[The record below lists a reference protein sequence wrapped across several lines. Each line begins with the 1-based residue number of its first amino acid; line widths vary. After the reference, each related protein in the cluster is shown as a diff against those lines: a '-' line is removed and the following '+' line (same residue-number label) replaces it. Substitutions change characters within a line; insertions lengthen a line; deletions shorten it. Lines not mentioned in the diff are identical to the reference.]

1 MDRRDFIKSTWGGLA
16 GFAVTALSGCGKQLE
31 GVLSVG
37 QGEDGSRLVLPG
49 RKEITLYDTNAMAL
63 YFDGGL
69 GPKTGIIRVD
79 AIVASLP
86 LKLKFWH
93 GHGGKDHEFTV
104 LPEHFA
110 TLKKLK
116 RATVTTSMVDGH
128 SHKLFIDPVD
138 ARYRVSG
145 AKPVVVIVED

>member
-1 MDRRDFIKSTWGGLA
+1 MDRRDFLKWSWGGLA
-16 GFAVTALSGCGKQLE
+16 GFAVTAVSGCGKQLE
-31 GVLSVG
+31 GLLSS
-37 QGEDGSRLVLPG
+37 GESGSRMAHG
-49 RKEITLYDTNAMAL
+49 ARKEITLYDTNAMAL

-69 GPKTGIIRVD
+69 GPKTGIIRVQ
-79 AIVASLP
+79 AILANQP
-86 LKLKFWH
+86 LKMKFWH

-116 RATVTTSMVDGH
+116 RATVTTTVVDGH

-138 ARYRVSG
+138 ARYRVAG